1 MRHRSGLVAVALTAL
16 GLAGCAVR
24 GPEMPKDAAGLTQ
37 EQVHAMTLHEEFDR
51 YRDRYDHLQRLLAGA
66 QLAVHGGEWHWNGGD
81 DIPQIGGDGMAPLPG
96 ADTHNTYALTSSRSY
111 DPEGA
116 EGAKSDLD
124 PMLDYFAAN
133 NWSSHVERVGPTYYL
148 DGFTSDGWRV
158 EYLVQ
163 RSGHYSLT
171 VYSDL
176 FWTND
181 DDALSE
187 AVGSRAAGLHPRS
200 SRPGEY
206 PDPPTWDS
214 PIISPPKI

>member
-1 MRHRSGLVAVALTAL
+1 MDEDAGARTQQEVA
-16 GLAGCAVR
+16 
-24 GPEMPKDAAGLTQ
+24 
-37 EQVHAMTLHEEFDR
+37 TLSLREEFDR
-51 YRDRYDHLQRLLAGA
+51 YREQYRKMQEVLADAQRQLYEGA
-66 QLAVHGGEWHWNGGD
+66 WRWNGGD
-81 DIPQIGGDGMAPLPG
+81 DIPQIGGDGTRPLAG

-116 EGAKSDLD
+116 EGARSDLD
-124 PMLDYFAAN
+124 PMIDYFTAN
-133 NWSSHVERVGPTYYL
+133 SWSFHVERVGRTYYL
-148 DGFTSDGWRV
+148 DGFTDDGWRI

-163 RSGHYSLT
+163 QSGHYSLT

-181 DDALSE
+181 ADALSE
-187 AVGSRAAGLHPRS
+187 AVGGRAGGRHPAY